1 MWQVAK
7 PVVEE
12 YVRTHVGPQAF
23 ARDLAQ
29 TAKILSRFGPRL
41 PRLVEDALIA
51 QAHPK
56 PEQTPA
62 RRVGPLGYGLAGG
75 GLVALG
81 VVIGAAL

>member
-1 MWQVAK
+1 MSAPMSARRPLPAIW
-7 PVVEE
+7 
-12 YVRTHVGPQAF
+12 RRPQRSCRAL
-23 ARDLAQ
+23 ARA
-29 TAKILSRFGPRL
+29 L